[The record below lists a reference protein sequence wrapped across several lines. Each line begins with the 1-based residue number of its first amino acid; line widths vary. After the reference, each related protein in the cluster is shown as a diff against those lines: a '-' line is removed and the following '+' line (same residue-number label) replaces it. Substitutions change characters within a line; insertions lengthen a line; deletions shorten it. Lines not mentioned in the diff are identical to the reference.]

1 MHSAETITPREARIK
16 RLIYQSWYR
25 GCKET
30 DILLGGFAKAHLQEL
45 DDAGLDSFEALLGEH
60 DADVFAWLTD
70 VKPVPPQFKDDKTYL
85 QIYAYCRREK

>member
-1 MHSAETITPREARIK
+1 MPSAEALSAREHRIK

-30 DILLGGFAKAHLQEL
+30 DILLGGFAKAHLTEL

-60 DADVFAWLTD
+60 DADVYAWLTD
-70 VKPVPPQFKDDKTYL
+70 TKPVPPHFKDDKTYQ
-85 QIYAYCRREK
+85 QIYAFCRREK